1 MSFLE
6 RIKTLYRTIDSPRFG
21 MICGHKLYLPNVGS
35 EHTILGKWSLEWTR
49 SEQCFVGNL
58 ISDVH
63 QNLIFHITDAHR
75 GAQQINRSELSTY
88 LSRVYQY
95 DPFLSLFQ
103 LKVSDSPT
111 GTNLSSPS
119 LFETKRALIQVK
131 DKPKPI
137 QIQETKVQPMV
148 STQVQPM
155 VSTQVQPMVS
165 TQVQPM
171 VSTQVQPK
179 VSTQVQPMTIK
190 PVEVAQVKE
199 KVIDLP
205 SPSSSFNVCKT
216 DKPDVYHVYQHKKYL
231 STCLIPNMK
240 TSRYMQ
246 NVFEDKS
253 LNEMVSM
260 NMKLHTNTNRYYPVI

>member
-6 RIKTLYRTIDSPRFG
+6 RIKALYRTLDSPTFG

-58 ISDVH
+58 VSDVH

-119 LFETKRALIQVK
+119 LFETKRTLMEVK

-137 QIQETKVQPMV
+137 QIEETKLQPIAMQPMV
-148 STQVQPM
+148 STPVQTM
-155 VSTQVQPMVS
+155 VSMK
-165 TQVQPM
+165 
-171 VSTQVQPK
+171 VQPK
-179 VSTQVQPMTIK
+179 IIIP
-190 PVEVAQVKE
+190 EVPQVKE

-205 SPSSSFNVCKT
+205 SPSSTFNVCKT

>member
-6 RIKTLYRTIDSPRFG
+6 RIKGIYRTIDSPTFG

-88 LSRVYQY
+88 LSRVYKY

-119 LFETKRALIQVK
+119 LFETKRTLIGVK

-137 QIQETKVQPMV
+137 QIQEINVPSKV
-148 STQVQPM
+148 STPAQTM
-155 VSTQVQPMVS
+155 A
-165 TQVQPM
+165 
-171 VSTQVQPK
+171 VQPK
-179 VSTQVQPMTIK
+179 VSTPVQTIPVQPKIII
-190 PVEVAQVKE
+190 PVEVPQVKE
-199 KVIDLP
+199 KVIDIP
-205 SPSSSFNVCKT
+205 SPTSSFHVCKT

-246 NVFEDKS
+246 TVFEDKS